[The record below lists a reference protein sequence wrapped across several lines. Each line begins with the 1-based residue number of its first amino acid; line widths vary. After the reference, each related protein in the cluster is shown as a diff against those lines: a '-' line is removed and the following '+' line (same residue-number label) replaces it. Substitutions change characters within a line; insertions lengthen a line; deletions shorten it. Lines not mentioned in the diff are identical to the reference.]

1 MICKNC
7 IHFKV
12 CKHKSK
18 TVYECEHFK
27 EEEKELKTAVK
38 QLICEYE
45 RAKRLEW
52 VQNPLAYALYQ
63 VWKVADERKI
73 NK

>member
-7 IHFKV
+7 IHTEL
-12 CKHKSK
+12 CKHKNE
-18 TVYECEHFK
+18 TVYACENFK

-45 RAKRLEW
+45 AAKKRDDIH
-52 VQNPLAYALYQ
+52 NPLAYALYQ
-63 VWKVADERKI
+63 VWKVADRKRG
-73 NK
+73 